1 MTTTD
6 TFGLRPFS
14 GLWNTARFRQA
25 EQWLGRPIGTTVLM
39 ASRNGAGTMVANVK
53 ALMNP
58 TSRNG
63 IPTDISQRLRIVM
76 TVPLAFGRGTNAKT
90 TAGQAEIRQLLR
102 GTAAGQWDTEFVA
115 VAKALAAG
123 GHGADIIRLGHEMT
137 GAWYPW
143 SAVDNAPWYQAAFHQ
158 VHDVMMRAAPGLR
171 FEYNCATAGFNEWST
186 LAYPGDA
193 YVDLIGLDIYN
204 KAVGKNPPP
213 FGTIWQ
219 RKLLPVL
226 QAHHNFAK
234 AHGKPVSYAEWA
246 NGSQDC
252 PQFVNYMAGWFGS
265 RPAHG
270 PGALAYHSY
279 FDVAQAAYD
288 LDGFP
293 LSKAAFRQ
301 QFGR

>member
-39 ASRNGAGTMVANVK
+39 TSRDGADTMLSNVR

-58 TSRNG
+58 KAKNG
-63 IPTDISQRLRIVM
+63 IPADISQRLRVVM
-76 TVPLAFGRGTNAKT
+76 TVPLAFGRGITAKT
-90 TAGQAEIRQLLR
+90 AAGQAEIRRLLL
-102 GTAAGQWDTEFVA
+102 GTTGGQWDGQFVA
-115 VAKALAAG
+115 AAQAMVAG
-123 GHGADIIRLGHEMT
+123 GHGGDIIRLGHEQT
-137 GAWYPW
+137 GSWYPW
-143 SAVDNAPWYQAAFHQ
+143 SAVGNADAYRAAFRH

-171 FEYNCATAGFNEWST
+171 FEFNCATAGFAEWSSA
-186 LAYPGDA
+186 AYPGDA
-193 YVDLIGLDIYN
+193 YVDVIGLDIYN
-204 KAVGKNPPP
+204 KAAGKTPPP
-213 FGTIWQ
+213 FATTWQ
-219 RKLLPVL
+219 RKLQPAL
-226 QAHHNFAK
+226 QAHLNFAK

-246 NGSQDC
+246 NGSQDV
-252 PQFVNYMAGWFGS
+252 PQFVEQMADWFAAL
-265 RPAHG
+265 PQHG

-288 LDGFP
+288 LDEFP
-293 LSKAAFRQ
+293 LNKAAFRQ